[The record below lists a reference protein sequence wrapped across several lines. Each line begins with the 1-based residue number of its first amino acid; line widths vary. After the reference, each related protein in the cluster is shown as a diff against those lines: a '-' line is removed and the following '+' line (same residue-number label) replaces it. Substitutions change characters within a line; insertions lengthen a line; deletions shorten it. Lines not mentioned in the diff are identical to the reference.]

1 MLDGCAISQCYVNIH
16 SQCNVK
22 TAGDT
27 LNMKLLSL
35 GALHRL
41 IYLLKGH
48 TRYLAISFQI
58 FFYNV
63 MTFVIKLNKIL

>member
-22 TAGDT
+22 IAGDT

-35 GALHRL
+35 GALYRL

-58 FFYNV
+58 FFYNAI
-63 MTFVIKLNKIL
+63 TLFTKLNEIF